1 MKCKYCNSDL
11 LEESKIC
18 PNCKKNNEEVMD
30 DFSDLKEKKSGLKY
44 FLIFIII
51 LLLGV
56 IGFGYYY
63 ISKPDVV
70 FTTLLNKVYK
80 EALDE
85 EKFNQLKMTANMN
98 IKIDAKEEYKDYT
111 DIINNINLRMIEHI
125 DLTDSTFKIELGADY
140 KEKLLAN
147 LNAYYKDNTM
157 YFELKDIVD
166 KIIKVDAKDEMSED
180 LKFDD
185 SFINDTEVIANN
197 IYEALKLSLK
207 KGTYVSSDAKING
220 NNVSKN
226 ELIINNENKNTLV
239 NTFIDYLLNSED
251 FISSISKIANKE
263 KQEIIDLLNESKKLE
278 DLKEEIHVSIYT
290 KKLTN
295 EFVKLE
301 ISYNKNNIS
310 LLKQEDNY
318 KIEINNESNTKIVS
332 NITIDEKNN
341 KLTIVTENTFDD
353 IKVTVNT
360 NISITYNEKLDKP
373 NVENAI
379 TIEELSEE
387 DTNNM
392 IENLTKNEGVSEIIE
407 SFSKLMPN
415 MTELPQNEMN
425 VEEY

>member
-11 LEESKIC
+11 LEGNTIC

-125 DLTDSTFKIELGADY
+125 DLTDSTFKIEIGADY

-157 YFELKDIVD
+157 YFELKDILD
-166 KIIKVDAKDEMSED
+166 KIIKVDTKDEMSED
-180 LKFDD
+180 LKLDD

-207 KGTYVSSDAKING
+207 KGTYVSSDTKING

-226 ELIINNENKNTLV
+226 ELIINNENKNTIV

-251 FISSISKIANKE
+251 FISSISKITNKE

-332 NITIDEKNN
+332 NITVDEKNN

-353 IKVTVNT
+353 IKVIVNM

-379 TIEELSEE
+379 TIEELTEE
-387 DTNNM
+387 DTNN
-392 IENLTKNEGVSEIIE
+392 IIDNLTKNEGISEIIE
-407 SFSKLMPN
+407 SFGGLMPN
-415 MTELPQNEMN
+415 MTELPQEEMN

>member
-44 FLIFIII
+44 FLIFLI
-51 LLLGV
+51 LILLGV

-63 ISKPDVV
+63 TSKPDVV

-85 EKFNQLKMTANMN
+85 EKFEQLKMTANMN
-98 IKIDAKEEYKDYT
+98 IKIDAKEEYKEYA
-111 DIINNINLRMIEHI
+111 DIINNINLKMNEHI
-125 DLTDSTFKIELGADY
+125 DLTDSTFKIELSADY

-157 YFELKDIVD
+157 YFELKDILD

-185 SFINDTEVIANN
+185 SFIKDTEVVANN

-207 KGTYVSSDAKING
+207 KGTYITSDTKING
-220 NNVSKN
+220 SNVSKN
-226 ELIINNENKNTLV
+226 ELIINNENKNAIV

-251 FISSISKIANKE
+251 FISSISKMTNKE

-278 DLKEEIHVSIYT
+278 DLKEEIHISIYA

-332 NITIDEKNN
+332 NITVDEKNN
-341 KLTIVTENTFDD
+341 KLTIATENTFDD
-353 IKVTVNT
+353 IKVIVNM

-379 TIEELSEE
+379 TIEELTEE
-387 DTNNM
+387 DTNN
-392 IENLTKNEGVSEIIE
+392 IIDNLTKNEGISEIIE

-415 MTELPQNEMN
+415 MTELPQEEVNI
-425 VEEY
+425 EEY

>member
-44 FLIFIII
+44 FLIFLI
-51 LLLGV
+51 LILLGV

-63 ISKPDVV
+63 TSKPDVV

-80 EALDE
+80 EALEE

-98 IKIDAKEEYKDYT
+98 IKIDTNEEYKEYT

-125 DLTDSTFKIELGADY
+125 DLTDSTFRLEIGADY

-157 YFELKDIVD
+157 YFELKDILD
-166 KIIKVDAKDEMSED
+166 KIIKVDAKDGMRED

-185 SFINDTEVIANN
+185 SFVKDTEVVANN

-207 KGTYVSSDAKING
+207 KGTYITSDTKING
-220 NNVSKN
+220 SNVSKN
-226 ELIINNENKNTLV
+226 ELIINNENKNAIV

-251 FISSISKIANKE
+251 FISSISKITNKE
-263 KQEIIDLLNESKKLE
+263 KQEIIDLLNESKKIE
-278 DLKEEIHVSIYT
+278 DLKEEIHISIYT

-332 NITIDEKNN
+332 NITVDEKNN

-353 IKVTVNT
+353 IKVIVNM

-379 TIEELSEE
+379 TIEELTEE
-387 DTNNM
+387 DTNNI
-392 IENLTKNEGVSEIIE
+392 IENLTKNEGISEIIE

-415 MTELPQNEMN
+415 MTELPQEEMN
-425 VEEY
+425 IEEH

>member
-70 FTTLLNKVYK
+70 FTTLLNKAYK
-80 EALDE
+80 EALEE

-98 IKIDAKEEYKDYT
+98 IKIDAPEEYKEYA

-207 KGTYVSSDAKING
+207 KGTYVSSDTKING

-251 FISSISKIANKE
+251 FISSISKITNKE

-278 DLKEEIHVSIYT
+278 DLEEEIHVSIYT